1 MTPDGPDLTVAVA
14 SHERPLRLRWLLN
27 ALEEQTLERA
37 RFEVVVCH
45 DSAGEATERTLGEHP
60 LGAAGVL
67 RHMRLPA
74 GTGSAARQRNV
85 AWRAARAP
93 VVVFTDDDCRP
104 PADWL
109 ERVLTAVRRH
119 PGAVVQGA
127 VRPDPVEAHLLAAA
141 PHSRSL
147 RVDPPVPWGQCANI
161 AYPRA
166 VLERLGGFDEAYT
179 AGEDADLAL
188 RAIEAGV
195 AYVGAPD
202 ALTFHAVASS
212 GLLGHLRTLRRWQGL
227 ARVVARHPGVRRR
240 LALRVFWKPSHAWLL
255 LAAALPWRRT
265 VGAAALAGWAA
276 AARPRYGASAR
287 GVVRAATEL
296 PGRAVVDLVEIAVLA
311 RGSARER
318 TLLL

>member
-1 MTPDGPDLTVAVA
+1 MASPELTVAVA

-27 ALEEQTLERA
+27 ALDEQTLERD

-45 DSAGEATERTLGEHP
+45 DSAGEATERALREHP
-60 LGAAGVL
+60 LAAAGVL
-67 RHMRLPA
+67 RHVRLPP

-85 AWRAARAP
+85 AWRAGRAA

-109 ERVLTAVRRH
+109 ERVLAAVRRR

-141 PHSRSL
+141 PHARSL
-147 RVDPPVPWGQCANI
+147 HVDPPVPWGQAANI

-166 VLERLGGFDEAYT
+166 VLERLGGFDEAYAR

-188 RAIEAGV
+188 RAIAAGV
-195 AYVGAPD
+195 AYVGAPE
-202 ALTFHAVASS
+202 ALTFHAVAPS
-212 GLLGHLRTLRRWQGL
+212 GLAAHLRTLPRWGDL
-227 ARVVARHPGVRRR
+227 ARVVKRHPRVRRH
-240 LALRVFWKPSHAWLL
+240 LAAGVFWKPSHGWL
-255 LAAALPWRRT
+255 LAAVPALARRRPA
-265 VGAAALAGWAA
+265 GAAVLVGWATVS
-276 AARPRYGASAR
+276 RPRYGGSPR
-287 GVVRAATEL
+287 GLARAASEL

-311 RGSARER
+311 RGSARAR